1 MKTLSKAWYKDKWP
15 WLLVLPPAFS
25 VVGGIAVLCLALANN
40 DGLVADD
47 YYKRGLA
54 INQTLERNRAAEAG
68 GYRVHL
74 MFSSDRARIRATLSG
89 ANAPAALTL
98 RLAHPTRV
106 GNDRMLQLTPKGPG
120 VYEGSLSDPPSAGR
134 WDVSVQDAG
143 NSWRLS
149 GVWVIPGAPVVMLEP
164 QRGGG

>member
-1 MKTLSKAWYKDKWP
+1 MKTSACAWYRNKWP
-15 WLLVLPPAFS
+15 WLLIVPPAFS
-25 VVGGIAVLCLALANN
+25 VIGGIAVLSLALANN

-54 INQTLERNRAAEAG
+54 INQTLERDRAAAAG
-68 GYRVHL
+68 GYRAHL

-89 ANAPAALTL
+89 TNTPAALTL

-106 GNDRMLQLTPKGPG
+106 GNDRILQLAPRGPG
-120 VYEGSLSDPPSAGR
+120 IYEGSLPDPPAAGR
-134 WDVSVQDAG
+134 WDVSLQDSG

-149 GVWVIPGAPVVMLEP
+149 GVWLVPGKPALTLEP
-164 QRGGG
+164 RKGGE

>member
-1 MKTLSKAWYKDKWP
+1 MKRAAPAWYRNKWP
-15 WLLVLPPAFS
+15 WLLIIPPAFS
-25 VVGGIAVLCLALANN
+25 VIGGIAVLCLALASN

-54 INQTLERNRAAEAG
+54 INQTLERSRAAEAG

-89 ANAPAALTL
+89 ANLPAALTL
-98 RLAHPTRV
+98 RLAHPTRA
-106 GNDRMLQLTPKGPG
+106 GNDRTLQLTPNGPG
-120 VYEGSLSDPPSAGR
+120 VYEGALSDPPSAGR
-134 WDVSVQDAG
+134 WGVSVQDIG